1 MAYDRE
7 LFIRKLDR
15 WAKYMENFRL
25 PTWEQ
30 LPDMELYMDQVVS
43 LVARYLDLIPHDEKN
58 PFITA
63 SIINN
68 YVRLKVMPAPVKKRY
83 SRRHLAY
90 VIMIC
95 AMKQSL
101 SLTEI
106 PGILPADMDDTE
118 TARVYNEFVNR
129 LRVTAMVFVDQVN
142 GIAREEL
149 RADKPQG
156 CANLVLHSAVSS
168 ILYKILTVKLTALE
182 PAPEEKPEDPEAEQ
196 EEPKK

>member
-1 MAYDRE
+1 MAYDRA

-15 WAKYMENFRL
+15 WKNYMENFH
-25 PTWEQ
+25 
-30 LPDMELYMDQVVS
+30 LYMDQVVS

-106 PGILPADMDDTE
+106 PGILPADMDDEE
-118 TARVYNEFVNR
+118 TARVYNEFVTR
-129 LRVTAMVFVDQVN
+129 LRVTAQVFVDQVSR
-142 GIAREEL
+142 IAREEL
-149 RADKPQG
+149 REDKPQG

-182 PAPEEKPEDPEAEQ
+182 PAAEEPAAEQ
-196 EEPKK
+196 EKEDTNK